1 MEGDQRKTIHVRIA
15 VAVSENGDYSANGW
29 RSKGKDAGD
38 EAAVVAEE
46 CYHPAVATGL
56 QIRWVEAFVPA
67 YERNEPTVIGTVVEE
82 VPNGNG

>member
-38 EAAVVAEE
+38 EAAVMAEE
-46 CYHPAVATGL
+46 CHYSDADTGL
-56 QIRWVEAFVPA
+56 QIRWVEADVPA
-67 YERNEPTVIGTVVEE
+67 YERNEPTVIGTVVKE
-82 VPNGNG
+82 VANGKG